1 MIACIF
7 YVMRACFY
15 VIMTDFYLIEP
26 FDKRREFI
34 LEQHT
39 EQLTEIFK
47 EWKEKSPFIADCFKN
62 RDRKKAKEPM
72 IYFFQQFLMALFL
85 GNRKTANEQDL
96 IKWKEYVKELE
107 RLPVNVVERLSFIEG
122 QPDHYQSFIQLSE
135 LFSEWEKK
143 SVILFKRK
151 T

>member
-1 MIACIF
+1 M
-7 YVMRACFY
+7 
-15 VIMTDFYLIEP
+15 
-26 FDKRREFI
+26 
-34 LEQHT
+34 EQYI

-47 EWKEKSPFIADCFKN
+47 EWKEKSPFIAECFKK
-62 RDRKKAKEPM
+62 RDRNKAKEPM
-72 IYFFQQFLMALFL
+72 IYFFHQFLKALFF
-85 GNRKTANEQDL
+85 GNRKMVDEQVFL
-96 IKWKEYVKELE
+96 KWKENVKKLNG
-107 RLPVNVVERLSFIEG
+107 LPVNAIERLSFIEE

>member
-1 MIACIF
+1 M
-7 YVMRACFY
+7 
-15 VIMTDFYLIEP
+15 
-26 FDKRREFI
+26 
-34 LEQHT
+34 EQYT

-62 RDRKKAKEPM
+62 RDRNKAKEPM
-72 IYFFQQFLMALFL
+72 IYFFHQFLKVLFC
-85 GNRKTANEQDL
+85 GNRKMVDEQAL
-96 IKWKEYVKELE
+96 IIWKESVKELD
-107 RLPVNVVERLSFIEG
+107 RLPVNAIERLSFIKE

-143 SVILFKRK
+143 SVILLKRK